1 MNPRTQSALR
11 HYAMLLLGVAILSF
25 GLFNIHSRTDVTE
38 GGVLGL
44 TLLLH
49 HWFGITPG
57 ISGFCMDAI
66 CYAIGF
72 KLLGKTFL
80 KNALFAS
87 AGFSLCYNLYE
98 YFGYALPDMSAWPL
112 AAALTGAVFVGVGV
126 GIVVREG
133 GASGGDDALAL
144 IIAKLTKCR
153 IARAY
158 FVTDFVVLILSLS
171 YIPFR
176 RIFYSL
182 ITVTLSSFIIDLMQG
197 RDEPSKQSACA
208 IEESADVL
216 GIS

>member
-1 MNPRTQSALR
+1 MNPRTRTALR
-11 HYAMLLLGVAILSF
+11 HYGLLLLGAAILSF
-25 GLFNIHSRTDVTE
+25 GLFNIHSRAGVTE

-49 HWFGITPG
+49 HWLGITPG
-57 ISGFCMDAI
+57 ISGFCMDVI

-72 KLLGKTFL
+72 KLLGKAFL
-80 KNALFAS
+80 KNALFTS
-87 AGFSLCYNLYE
+87 ACFSLCYNLYS
-98 YFGYALPDMSAWPL
+98 YLGYALPDLTALPL
-112 AAALTGAVFVGVGV
+112 VAALAGAVFVGVGV

-144 IIAKLTKCR
+144 IIAKLTRCR

-158 FVTDFVVLILSLS
+158 LFTDLTVLLLSLS

-182 ITVTLSSFIIDLMQG
+182 ITVTLSSFIIDLLQ
-197 RDEPSKQSACA
+197 RRPSPQPGVEAA
-208 IEESADVL
+208 ES
-216 GIS
+216 